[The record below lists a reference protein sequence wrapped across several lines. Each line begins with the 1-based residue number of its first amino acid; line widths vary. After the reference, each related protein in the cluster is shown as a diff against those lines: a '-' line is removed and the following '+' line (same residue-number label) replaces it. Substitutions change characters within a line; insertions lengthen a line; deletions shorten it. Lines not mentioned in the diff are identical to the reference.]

1 MRRLT
6 VSLTATMAAFMGAGC
21 VLMARAAGQGWD
33 APTYRSASI
42 AVAVHGAAMGA
53 AAASFAVT
61 ARRFAARRP

>member
-1 MRRLT
+1 MQRLT
-6 VSLTATMAAFMGAGC
+6 VTLTATMAAFMGAGC
-21 VLMARAAGQGWD
+21 VLMARAAGQGWSVP
-33 APTYRSASI
+33 AYRPASV